1 MTGALTQAPTRELT
15 PDALLDAYRT
25 MRTIREFEER
35 VHEEFAT
42 GDIPGFVHLYAGEEA
57 SATGVCSHLDDRD
70 AIAST
75 HRGHGHC
82 IAKGVDV
89 MGMMAEIFGKVTG
102 SCRGKGGSMH
112 IADLSKGM
120 LGANGI
126 VGGGAPPICGG
137 PPLICGRALAS
148 KIKGDGGVAVA
159 FFGDGASN
167 QGTTL
172 ESLNLASIWNLP
184 AIFVAE
190 NNGSAEATAATW
202 SVATDDIADR
212 AGAFGMP
219 GVIVD
224 GFDFFAVYEAA
235 GEAVARAREGG
246 GPTLIEVKFT
256 RYFGHFEGDQQ
267 LYRADEVANAREN
280 LDCLKRFRARVTEDG
295 TLTDA
300 QLDHVDAEVAAVIE
314 AAVEA
319 AKAAPKP
326 SRDDLLSDV
335 YVSY

>member
-1 MTGALTQAPTRELT
+1 MSSTLPSDVSQELG
-15 PDALLDAYRT
+15 PDQLLDAYRT

-42 GDIPGFVHLYAGEEA
+42 GEIPGFVHLYAGEEA
-57 SATGVCSHLDDRD
+57 SATGVCMHLDDRD

-82 IAKGVDV
+82 IARGVDPI
-89 MGMMAEIFGKVTG
+89 GMMAEIYGRASG
-102 SCRGKGGSMH
+102 SCKGKGGSMH

-126 VGGGAPPICGG
+126 VGGG
-137 PPLICGRALAS
+137 PPLICGRALAA
-148 KIKGDGGVAVA
+148 KQLKTGGVAVA

-172 ESLNLASIWNLP
+172 ESLNLATVWNLP
-184 AIFVAE
+184 AVFVAE
-190 NNGSAEATAATW
+190 NNGYAEATASAW

-212 AGAFGMP
+212 AAAFGMP

-224 GFDFFAVYEAA
+224 GFDFFAVHEAA

-267 LYRADEVANAREN
+267 LYRGDEVAQARER
-280 LDCLKRFRARVTEDG
+280 LDCLKRFRARVTENG
-295 TLTDA
+295 
-300 QLDHVDAEVAAVIE
+300 QLDGGQLDGVDREVAELIE
-314 AAVEA
+314 RSVTE

-326 SRDDLLSDV
+326 GAAELLTDV

>member
-1 MTGALTQAPTRELT
+1 MTGTLPANVSQELG
-15 PDALLDAYRT
+15 PDQLLVAYRT

-42 GDIPGFVHLYAGEEA
+42 GEIPGFVHLYAGEEA
-57 SATGVCSHLDDRD
+57 SATGVCMHLDDRD

-82 IAKGVDV
+82 IARGVDV
-89 MGMMAEIFGKVTG
+89 IGMMAEIYGRASG
-102 SCRGKGGSMH
+102 SCKGKGGSMH

-126 VGGGAPPICGG
+126 VGGG

-148 KIKGDGGVAVA
+148 KQLDTGGVAVA

-172 ESLNLASIWNLP
+172 ESLNLATVWNLP
-184 AIFVAE
+184 AVFVAE
-190 NNGSAEATAATW
+190 NNGYAEATASAW

-212 AGAFGMP
+212 AAAFGMP

-224 GFDFFAVYEAA
+224 GFDFFAVHEAA

-267 LYRADEVANAREN
+267 LYRGDEVAQAREK
-280 LDCLKRFRARVTEDG
+280 LDCLKRFRARVTENG
-295 TLTDA
+295 QLSEN
-300 QLDHVDAEVAAVIE
+300 QLDDIDREVAEVIE
-314 AAVEA
+314 RSVTD

-326 SRDDLLSDV
+326 GAAELLTDV

>member
-1 MTGALTQAPTRELT
+1 MTSTLPAAASTDLSAE
-15 PDALLDAYRT
+15 DLLAAYRT
-25 MRTIREFEER
+25 MRTIRDFEER
-35 VHEEFAT
+35 VHEEFA
-42 GDIPGFVHLYAGEEA
+42 GGGIPGFVHLYAGEEA
-57 SATGVCSHLDDRD
+57 SAVGVCRHLSDLD

-89 MGMMAEIFGKVTG
+89 DAMMAEIYGKATG

-126 VGGGAPPICGG
+126 VGGG

-148 KIKGDGGVAVA
+148 KLKGDGGIAVA

-184 AIFVAE
+184 AVFVAE
-190 NNGSAEATAATW
+190 NHGYAEATSSSW

-212 AGAFGMP
+212 AAAFGMP

-224 GFDFFAVYEAA
+224 GFDFFAVNEAA
-235 GEAVARAREGG
+235 GEAVARARDGG

-267 LYRADEVANAREN
+267 LYRADEVPHAREN
-280 LDCLKRFRARVTEDG
+280 LDCLKRFRATVTASQQ
-295 TLTDA
+295 LTDA
-300 QLDHVDAEVAAVIE
+300 QLDQIDSEVAAVIE
-314 AAVEA
+314 ASVVA

-326 SRDDLLSDV
+326 GADDLLTDV

>member
-1 MTGALTQAPTRELT
+1 MTET
-15 PDALLDAYRT
+15 LLEAYRT
-25 MRTIREFEER
+25 MRTIRAFEER

-57 SATGVCSHLDDRD
+57 SATGVCSHLDRRD
-70 AIAST
+70 TIAST

-89 MGMMAEIFGKVTG
+89 KAMMAEIYGRTTG
-102 SCRGKGGSMH
+102 SCHGKGGSMH

-126 VGGGAPPICGG
+126 VGGG
-137 PPLICGRALAS
+137 PPLICGTALAA
-148 KIKGDGGVAVA
+148 KQRGTGGVGVA

-172 ESLNLASIWNLP
+172 EALNLASVWNLP
-184 AIFVAE
+184 AVFVAE
-190 NNGSAEATAATW
+190 NNGYAEATSSTW
-202 SVATDDIADR
+202 SVASDNIADR
-212 AGAFGMP
+212 AAGFGMP

-224 GFDFFAVYEAA
+224 GYDFFAVTEAA
-235 GEAVARAREGG
+235 GEAIDRARAGG
-246 GPTLIEVKFT
+246 GPTLLEMKFT

-267 LYRADEVANAREN
+267 AYRADEVAHAREH
-280 LDCLKRFRARVTEDG
+280 LDCLKRFRTRVVESG
-295 TLTDA
+295 ELSEES
-300 QLDHVDAEVAAVIE
+300 LDKVDTEVAKLVEEAVAE
-314 AAVEA
+314 

-326 SRDDLLSDV
+326 TRADLETDV